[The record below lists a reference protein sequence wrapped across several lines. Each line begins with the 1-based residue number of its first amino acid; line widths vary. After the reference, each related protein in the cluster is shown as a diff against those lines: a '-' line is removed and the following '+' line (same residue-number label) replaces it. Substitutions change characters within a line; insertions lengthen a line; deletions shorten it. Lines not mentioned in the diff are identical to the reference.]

1 MSHRKS
7 GKKMRT
13 TYIDVLRGVA
23 ILGVLFHH
31 FFFDR
36 IAGFSTY
43 NETSIFGIT
52 PFLINNGWL
61 GVNLFFILS
70 GMVLYRPSIIL
81 SINSVVNYYRLRCL
95 RIWPLYFLFIFF
107 ITIIGNQGLTKFGI
121 YTVLL
126 LSGIHDLIP
135 SYWMPENVCWV
146 FWSLGVEILFS
157 AILPALLFAAGRLGF
172 WNVFTAILIL
182 TFLYR
187 SVADHVWFEL
197 YPDYTNN
204 FINPFKDNIFGRL
217 DDFFI
222 GMAAAKLSNDNFKV
236 RKTLIIPSITGLL
249 FVANSWN
256 YMNYAQHTVYNSI
269 FASMLHIIFSM
280 SILGVILTI
289 KNLTTWQS
297 PYWLPLSYA
306 GTTCYSAYITHAILI
321 VHADELMS
329 GRWYFAPLKFGVFVL
344 VTFIIAGFLFVFV
357 EASGIKHL
365 PRWTLRVL
373 GRNGEITSPSGIVP
387 TPHDSVKAARE
398 TGKLSLRTAIFARA
412 SAPRRPQ

>member
-236 RKTLIIPSITGLL
+236 QKRLL
-249 FVANSWN
+249 SH
-256 YMNYAQHTVYNSI
+256 Q
-269 FASMLHIIFSM
+269 
-280 SILGVILTI
+280 
-289 KNLTTWQS
+289 
-297 PYWLPLSYA
+297 LPDCCLLQTA
-306 GTTCYSAYITHAILI
+306 GTT
-321 VHADELMS
+321 
-329 GRWYFAPLKFGVFVL
+329 
-344 VTFIIAGFLFVFV
+344 
-357 EASGIKHL
+357 
-365 PRWTLRVL
+365 
-373 GRNGEITSPSGIVP
+373 
-387 TPHDSVKAARE
+387 
-398 TGKLSLRTAIFARA
+398 
-412 SAPRRPQ
+412 